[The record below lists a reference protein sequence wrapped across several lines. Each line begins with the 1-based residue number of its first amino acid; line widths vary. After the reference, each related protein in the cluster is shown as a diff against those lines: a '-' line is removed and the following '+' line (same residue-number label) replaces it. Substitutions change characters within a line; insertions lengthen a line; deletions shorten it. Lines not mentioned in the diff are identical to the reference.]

1 MEEQPQHWPRLRMP
15 RQENQGWGTTW
26 GRSHAQKQGTWWEN
40 WASTTL
46 TQKIQKAMEK
56 NSTCPQQLTGVAS
69 SSAAAEKGM
78 IKAGDVL
85 FNSYT
90 SKSATAPFIPNTS
103 KSTNRITTILKPDN
117 HLMSNIMHCD
127 KMAGWRFF
135 GHHSV
140 QECSIKILLDG
151 TGNAGWSVW

>member
-1 MEEQPQHWPRLRMP
+1 MEGQLQHWPRLPMP

-26 GRSHAQKQGTWWEN
+26 GRSHAQKQGTWLEN

-56 NSTCPQQLTGVAS
+56 NSTCPQQLIGVAS

-85 FNSYT
+85 FYIYT
-90 SKSATAPFIPNTS
+90 SKSGTAPFIPNTT
-103 KSTNRITTILKPDN
+103 KSTNRIAIILKPDN

>member
-1 MEEQPQHWPRLRMP
+1 MHTTNTHITTFQSSHYTPTKVRVKRTNHDGRTTPTLAKASDAQAGKSRLGNNLRKKSCTKAG
-15 RQENQGWGTTW
+15 NLVGKLSFHNAHT
-26 GRSHAQKQGTWWEN
+26 K
-40 WASTTL
+40 
-46 TQKIQKAMEK
+46 TQKAIEK

-127 KMAGWRFF
+127 KMAG
-135 GHHSV
+135 
-140 QECSIKILLDG
+140 
-151 TGNAGWSVW
+151 